1 MAIREN
7 VYHVFQIRLIWNFR
21 GRAPMGTFVST
32 QPNAQ
37 QTYINLT
44 KVEYLLVSEWA
55 KNFAT

>member
-1 MAIREN
+1 
-7 VYHVFQIRLIWNFR
+7 
-21 GRAPMGTFVST
+21 MGTFVST